1 MIRVLDFEAT
11 ESMLITMGN
20 NEFWDSYRLEELQG
34 VLLKSQDSLG
44 LSSEQL
50 RDSKLVGEAIESFVK
65 KSKRILYYGIA
76 SLLVLILIHYVF
88 LRFATGD
95 TMWLFGFL
103 GILGLAG
110 FLIPIWLGTKI
121 IKTKKILR
129 ILNRNWRY
137 RLVAGAAISA
147 LFPMM
152 PIYVLGS
159 EYARTLSYQIGTCLQ
174 LTGADEDYYYV
185 TNVSCYSSK
194 ALNRIVDKVD
204 SAQMCESRKLT
215 SFETSLGLYCLE
227 QIRAT
232 TPEEL
237 EIIGDR
243 EISDESSF

>member
-1 MIRVLDFEAT
+1 
-11 ESMLITMGN
+11 
-20 NEFWDSYRLEELQG
+20 
-34 VLLKSQDSLG
+34 
-44 LSSEQL
+44 
-50 RDSKLVGEAIESFVK
+50 
-65 KSKRILYYGIA
+65 
-76 SLLVLILIHYVF
+76 
-88 LRFATGD
+88 
-95 TMWLFGFL
+95 
-103 GILGLAG
+103 
-110 FLIPIWLGTKI
+110 
-121 IKTKKILR
+121 
-129 ILNRNWRY
+129 
-137 RLVAGAAISA
+137 
-147 LFPMM
+147 MM